1 MKRKYF
7 GTDGVRGRVGQ
18 YPITPDFAVRL
29 GLAAGKVLGKKHGG
43 KVIIGKDT
51 RLSGYMLEAALESGF
66 SAGGMS
72 PVMLGPMPTPAV
84 AYLTRAFRADL
95 GVVISASHNPYYD
108 NGIKFFS
115 AHGTKLPDEVE
126 LEIESVLDAKDIPLA
141 ASSDFAR
148 AFRQDDAPGRYI
160 EYCKSTFASHFS
172 LEGMKIVLDCANGA
186 TYHIAPLVFR
196 ELGATVITI
205 GDKPNGTNINDGVGS
220 THPEALVAKVLSEK
234 ADLGIAF
241 DGDGDRVLMCDSHG
255 NLRDGDNLLYI
266 IANDTKKRGR
276 LPGGVVGTLM
286 TNLGLEL
293 ALKREGIPFSRA
305 KVGDRY
311 VMEQLLEKNWTLG
324 GENSGHIISL
334 NHATTGDG
342 IVSALQVLKA
352 CMYAGKTVEEL
363 SEGLTMYP
371 QDLINVRLTAGLDVT
386 RDEKVQAVVAEVEKE
401 LGSTGRVLLRKS
413 GTEPVVRVMVE
424 GEDAQDVHTKAQR
437 IADVIIHQA
446 GCENA

>member
-1 MKRKYF
+1 MQRKYF

-18 YPITPDFAVRL
+18 FPITPDFAVKL
-29 GLAAGKVLGKKHGG
+29 GLAAGKVLGNKNGG

-72 PVMLGPMPTPAV
+72 PVMLGPMPTPAI

-95 GVVISASHNPYYD
+95 GVVISASHNPFFD

-115 AHGTKLPDEVE
+115 SEGTKLPDEVE
-126 LEIESVLDAKDIPLA
+126 LEIEKYLDAPSIELA
-141 ASSDFAR
+141 NAQDFGR

-160 EYCKSTFASHFS
+160 EYCKSTFNPSMS
-172 LEGMKIVLDCANGA
+172 LDGMKIVLDCANGA
-186 TYHIAPLVFR
+186 TYHIAPQVFR
-196 ELGATVITI
+196 ELGAEVITI
-205 GDKPNGTNINDGVGS
+205 GDKPNGININDGVGS
-220 THPEALVAKVLSEK
+220 THPEALVAKVLATK

-241 DGDGDRVLMCDSHG
+241 DGDGDRVLMCDSKG
-255 NLRDGDNLLYI
+255 TLRDGDNLLYV
-266 IANDTKKRGR
+266 IAKDTNKRGR
-276 LPGGVVGTLM
+276 LNGGVVGTLM

-293 ALKREGIPFSRA
+293 ALARENIPFSRA

-311 VMEQLLEKNWTLG
+311 VLEQLVEKGWKLG
-324 GENSGHIISL
+324 GENSGHIICL

-352 CMYAGKTVEEL
+352 CINEGKDLIEM
-363 SEGLTMYP
+363 SSGLEMFP
-371 QDLINVRLTAGLDVT
+371 QDLINVRMTTSIDVT
-386 RDEKVQAVVAEVEKE
+386 TDEAVQKEVTAVEKE
-401 LGSTGRVLLRKS
+401 LGNKGRVLLRKS

-424 GEDAQDVHTKAQR
+424 GEDKDDVHNKAQR
-437 IADVIIHQA
+437 IADVIIRQS
-446 GCENA
+446 GC

>member
-1 MKRKYF
+1 MQRKYF

-18 YPITPDFAVRL
+18 FPITPDFAVKL

-72 PVMLGPMPTPAV
+72 PVMLGPMPTPAI

-95 GVVISASHNPYYD
+95 GVVISASHNPFFD

-115 AHGTKLPDEVE
+115 SQGTKLPDEVE
-126 LEIESVLDAKDIPLA
+126 LEIEKYLDAPSIELA
-141 ASSDFAR
+141 NAQDFGR

-160 EYCKSTFASHFS
+160 EYCKSTVNSSMS
-172 LEGMKIVLDCANGA
+172 LDGMKIVLDCANGA
-186 TYHIAPLVFR
+186 TYHIAPQVFR
-196 ELGATVITI
+196 ELGAEVITI
-205 GDKPNGTNINDGVGS
+205 GDKPNGININDGVGS
-220 THPEALVAKVLSEK
+220 THPEALVAKVLATK

-241 DGDGDRVLMCDSHG
+241 DGDGDRVLMCDSKG
-255 NLRDGDNLLYI
+255 VLRDGDNLLYV
-266 IANDTKKRGR
+266 IAKDTNKRGR
-276 LPGGVVGTLM
+276 LNGGVVGTLM
-286 TNLGLEL
+286 TNLGLEI
-293 ALKREGIPFSRA
+293 ALGRENIPFSRA

-311 VMEQLLEKNWTLG
+311 VLEQLVEKGWKLG
-324 GENSGHIISL
+324 GENSGHIICL

-352 CMYAGKTVEEL
+352 CINEGKDLIEMSAGLE
-363 SEGLTMYP
+363 MFP
-371 QDLINVRLTAGLDVT
+371 QDLINVRMTTSIDVT
-386 RDEKVQAVVAEVEKE
+386 TDEAVQKEVTAVEKE
-401 LGSTGRVLLRKS
+401 LGNKGRVLLRKS

-424 GEDAQDVHTKAQR
+424 GEDKDDVHNKAQR
-437 IADVIIHQA
+437 IADVIIRQS
-446 GCENA
+446 GC